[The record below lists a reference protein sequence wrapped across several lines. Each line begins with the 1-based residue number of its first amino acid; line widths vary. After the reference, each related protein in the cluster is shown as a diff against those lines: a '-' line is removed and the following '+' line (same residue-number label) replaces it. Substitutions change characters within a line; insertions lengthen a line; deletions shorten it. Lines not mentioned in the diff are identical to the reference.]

1 MLSGTTLARSG
12 PNRDDTSYL
21 FNLGSLRSGCGAIV
35 LVCIIPFCSY
45 FFSAE
50 QLNYS
55 ISNEYD
61 LVKFLNAIDADL
73 LLRKTYE
80 PLFKY
85 PSGSKVTS
93 RRFEPVVEGMKFV
106 FNFHLKTIH

>member
-45 FFSAE
+45 FFFS
-50 QLNYS
+50 
-55 ISNEYD
+55 
-61 LVKFLNAIDADL
+61 
-73 LLRKTYE
+73 
-80 PLFKY
+80 
-85 PSGSKVTS
+85 
-93 RRFEPVVEGMKFV
+93 
-106 FNFHLKTIH
+106 